1 MDVLGHTRSGPN
13 STELQKRIVSCLLT
27 LIDGLNIDSTSTSE
41 QPDRVFFIGT
51 TSKLSDVDPAL
62 RRSGRLE
69 KEIEMSVP
77 NSKEREEI
85 LLSLVRDMNIN
96 VIANENKFPL
106 QADSSLQYSDKA
118 GGMSLSILSQTLQT
132 TAKQSHGMVGSDLL
146 RLVKEAAHNF
156 LKRMENKKGT
166 NFHRVGSTGE
176 YMASNLLNDFN
187 ELNLSASEESAQNS
201 FNSAGKDLA
210 VEARV
215 ERLIVTMEDFELALN
230 RISPS
235 ALREIVVD
243 VPSVYWTDIG
253 GMDAVKQSL
262 REVKLLSRIIQYS
275 KLLFKSKICHQ

>member
-187 ELNLSASEESAQNS
+187 ELDLSANGE
-201 FNSAGKDLA
+201 SAGKDVA
-210 VEARV
+210 VEAKV
-215 ERLIVTMEDFELALN
+215 ERLIVTMEDLELALN

-275 KLLFKSKICHQ
+275 KSFFKSQTCHQ